1 MSRVRASLNWD
12 QAQSGEIVSSE
23 GVCSEWR
30 KNGDNGD
37 IACDSYHR
45 YKEDAAL
52 MRRLNLNVR
61 FQPGEPIKSIPY
73 VVFYIPFLWDPQDYL
88 RYRQLTGKPFGPL

>member
-1 MSRVRASLNWD
+1 VWGRFSHTP
-12 QAQSGEIVSSE
+12 
-23 GVCSEWR
+23 GVV

-52 MRRLNLNVR
+52 MRRLKLNAYR
-61 FQPGEPIKSIPY
+61 YSIAWPR
-73 VVFYIPFLWDPQDYL
+73 IQLW
-88 RYRQLTGKPFGPL
+88 